1 MLSWSYLALPVWT
14 KENYSTGLSKLPFR
28 KTAEPFHSHN
38 SNKNKEQEQPRSKE
52 LSGDLISQTP
62 EYYYS
67 LGCVKQWPPKRSM
80 SQSLEPEKMLPHM
93 TEETSLMWL
102 RLLRWGD
109 YPGSSDRAPCNHR
122 VLLRGRQESQSQ
134 RWRYDNWSRARS
146 DTGPQGKEYGQLLG
160 SEKWKQILFRSSW
173 KDHSPPANSLWTS
186 GLQNSKIINEC
197 CSRLLNWYL
206 FVIASIGN

>member
-80 SQSLEPEKMLPHM
+80 SQPLEPEKMLLHM
-93 TEETSLMWL
+93 TEETLLMWL

-122 VLLRGRQESQSQ
+122 VLPRGRQESQESEVEIWQLKHSSEWHRATGQ
-134 RWRYDNWSRARS
+134 RIWAASWLWKRKTDSLPELLKRS
-146 DTGPQGKEYGQLLG
+146 
-160 SEKWKQILFRSSW
+160 
-173 KDHSPPANSLWTS
+173 
-186 GLQNSKIINEC
+186 
-197 CSRLLNWYL
+197 
-206 FVIASIGN
+206 